1 MDELD
6 ILKKDWKKKE
16 NSFTQITEK
25 EIYGML
31 HKKSSSVVKWILV
44 ISILEIVFGSV
55 LSFLTADENHSKLLE
70 TYHLKKVFQV
80 VTYVNY
86 VVIVCFIFM
95 FYKNYKKI
103 NTTETVRSLM
113 KNILKTR
120 KTVTYYVWYN
130 IIMSILSVIV
140 LFIFQLKYDTNLNSL
155 IEKNSEKISPDAF
168 YTLLIL
174 VYIIIG
180 LVIVGLIWLFY
191 RLVYGF
197 LLKRLKT
204 NYNELKKLD
213 L

>member
-44 ISILEIVFGSV
+44 ISILEIVFWSV

-70 TYHLKKVFQV
+70 TYHLKQVFQV